1 MHPRRVGKSRSFAGP
16 CFDGTTNGS
25 SEPGQPGFTGRI
37 KQMGFTAAITATEPF
52 DRFSFIQFCD
62 RVRPAMLARTFGGG
76 LVSSLFWRRDQFT
89 LAPPYRRHQH
99 SIRAGSILWL

>member
-1 MHPRRVGKSRSFAGP
+1 MHPRWVGKSRSFAGP

-25 SEPGQPGFTGRI
+25 SEPGQPGFTDRI

-62 RVRPAMLARTFGGG
+62 RVRPAMLKT
-76 LVSSLFWRRDQFT
+76 SRRIAVPNGNRDCELPEIVNMPMSGFL
-89 LAPPYRRHQH
+89 LATMSGH
-99 SIRAGSILWL
+99 AG